1 MPTERGDPMRTRVTL
16 PAAVA
21 VLLGCGDAGPKAPGC
36 GMSALTVPLAIMESF
51 GRGDGLGR
59 LPSDVPPR
67 ATGRFVGGPT
77 VSVLLSRPDSAT
89 LVAAADGPVPEGARP
104 GYGVL
109 VTDRGLETLGVLIYD
124 GVPIPG
130 AFQLGTITVGGVA
143 LPLLGARVESAS
155 VSNPRCPLFPTPN
168 ADAP

>member
-1 MPTERGDPMRTRVTL
+1 MRTRVTL
-16 PAAVA
+16 SAAMA
-21 VLLGCGDAGPKAPGC
+21 MLAACGDAGPKAPGC

-67 ATGRFVGGPT
+67 TTGRFVGGPT
-77 VSVLLSRPDSAT
+77 LSVLLSRPDSAT
-89 LVAAADGPVPEGARP
+89 LIAAADGPVPEGARP

-109 VTDRGLETLGVLIYD
+109 VTDRRLQTLGVLIYD

-130 AFQLGTITVGGVA
+130 AIRLGTITVGGA
-143 LPLLGARVESAS
+143 ELPLLGARVEPAS
-155 VSNPRCPLFPTPN
+155 VSNPRCPLFPTPE
-168 ADAP
+168 AGAS

>member
-1 MPTERGDPMRTRVTL
+1 MRTTLTMLAAAALVT
-16 PAAVA
+16 A
-21 VLLGCGDAGPKAPGC
+21 CGSDEPRAPGC
-36 GMSALTVPLAIMESF
+36 GMSALTVPLGIMESF

-59 LPSDVPPR
+59 LPTTVPPR

-89 LVAAADGPVPEGARP
+89 LIAAADGPVPEGARP

-130 AFQLGTITVGGVA
+130 AIRLGSITVGGVE
-143 LPLLGARVESAS
+143 LPLLGARVESVT
-155 VSNPRCPLFPTPN
+155 VSNPRCPLFPAPD
-168 ADAP
+168 ADAT

>member
-1 MPTERGDPMRTRVTL
+1 MRTTVTL
-16 PAAVA
+16 SAAVA
-21 VLLGCGDAGPKAPGC
+21 LLSACGDAAPKAPGC

-59 LPSDVPPR
+59 LPSEVPPR

-89 LVAAADGPVPEGARP
+89 LIAAADGPVPEGARP

-109 VTDRGLETLGVLIYD
+109 ITDRSLATLGVLIYD

-130 AFQLGTITVGGVA
+130 AFRLGTITVGGA
-143 LPLLGARVESAS
+143 ELPLLGARVEPTS
-155 VSNPRCPLFPTPN
+155 VSNPRCPLFPADD
-168 ADAP
+168 ADAS